1 MTTAAARV
9 GLIGDVHAE
18 CSRLEAALD
27 HFDARGVDTVLCTGD
42 VVDGKGCVERA
53 CRLLEERDVLCVAG
67 NHERWILGNRVRHIP
82 DAHALDGLDERS
94 RTFLEGLPRTLDIST
109 RAGPLL
115 LCHGIGEN
123 DQRKIFPGTERVPV
137 ERSQELDA
145 IIARGRHRIL
155 VNGHLHYRMIV
166 DFESLTL
173 INAGTL
179 KRDNRS
185 GFMELDLEAD
195 VVRFNGFDDA
205 LNVFEQAVYPFA
217 GHSRRVFRDTRCF
230 DGDWTPF
237 PLFD

>member
-1 MTTAAARV
+1 MARV
-9 GLIGDVHAE
+9 ASNARVV
-18 CSRLEAALD
+18 CSRN
-27 HFDARGVDTVLCTGD
+27 GSTG
-42 VVDGKGCVERA
+42 
-53 CRLLEERDVLCVAG
+53 VAG
-67 NHERWILGNRVRHIP
+67 NHERRTSAPRSPHPRRPCSMGLTNARAPFSRACRAPWISRREQVPCCSATGETIS
-82 DAHALDGLDERS
+82 ARS
-94 RTFLEGLPRTLDIST
+94 SGDRA
-109 RAGPLL
+109 RAGRAP
-115 LCHGIGEN
+115 
-123 DQRKIFPGTERVPV
+123 
-137 ERSQELDA
+137 QELDA